1 MAKGRSREGD
11 THDTR
16 RFNGL
21 AGYAVSPDGA
31 RLACWHAFEAGASKS
46 NPAVR
51 LYCYDTRD
59 GGEAFA
65 GDADGELRALAWIDD
80 ELLLVQREFQG
91 VTSLSLHAMPDGGLV
106 AQRELDFHKVEGGFQ
121 VTPDRRAALWVPVT
135 LERAEPVGAAVV
147 LGLDDLSVRAEIE
160 HSPAGSVRHR
170 VSSLSGAALEP
181 DGAHVAV
188 SLSRG
193 AGWKDNSVGDLQV
206 FPARAKASAVV
217 NVEGISNA
225 PVTRLAWLD
234 ADVLVALRDD
244 GHGEQVA
251 VVEGLRR
258 VNARV
263 RPLTRVR
270 EVTEMKRPLAPL
282 GVDVAGRC
290 VVAALG
296 DLGDDRIPCPGVI
309 YRISV
314 DSGDAEKIGEGT
326 FHPKQAQGLRALPH
340 GEVAVVTTA
349 REGGRLTHHVEVLK
363 LDGTRS
369 MVREVKPT
377 LRQRITLPDTPGALI
392 ARSGTP
398 RNFSLT
404 CFRSFTTAR

>member
-1 MAKGRSREGD
+1 MAKGRPRKGD

-16 RFNGL
+16 RFTSL
-21 AGYAVSPDGA
+21 AGCAVSPDGA
-31 RLACWHAFEAGASKS
+31 RLACWYAFEPGASKA

-51 LYCYDTRD
+51 LYCYNTRD
-59 GGEAFA
+59 GEESFA
-65 GDADGELRALAWIDD
+65 GDADGELRALAWVDD

-106 AQRELDFHKVEGGFQ
+106 AQRELDFHKVGGHFQ
-121 VTPDRRAALWVPVT
+121 ITPDRRAALWLPVT
-135 LERAEPVGAAVV
+135 LERAEPVGAAVA
-147 LGLDDLSVRAEIE
+147 LGLDDLGIRAVIE

-170 VSSLSGAALEP
+170 VSSLSGAAIEP

-188 SLSRG
+188 ALSRG

-206 FPARAKASAVV
+206 FPVRARASATV

-225 PVTRLAWLD
+225 PATRLVWLD
-234 ADVLVALRDD
+234 ADVIVALRDD
-244 GHGEQVA
+244 GRGEQAA

-263 RPLTRVR
+263 RHLTRAP

-282 GVDVAGRC
+282 RVDVARRC
-290 VVAALG
+290 VVAVLG
-296 DLGDDRIPCPGVI
+296 DLGDDRVPCPGAI
-309 YRISV
+309 YRIHV
-314 DSGDAEKIGEGT
+314 DSGDAEKVAEGT
-326 FHPKQAQGLRALPH
+326 FHPKQPH
-340 GEVAVVTTA
+340 GFRVLPEGELAVVTTGND
-349 REGGRLTHHVEVLK
+349 GGRLVHHVEVVG

-369 MVREVKPT
+369 LVREVKPT
-377 LRQRITLPDTPGALI
+377 QRQRITLPDSSAALV

-404 CFRSFTTAR
+404 CFHAPATSR